1 MYTMESLE
9 FVMAYFLWY
18 TCVALPSN
26 LNPWWKQILK
36 GKVSYWNW
44 KQTTTKLH
52 HHELAKNPQSMKIG
66 PPQIWMILQYLA
78 AKYLMII
85 FWSFISI
92 LLYSFKKKCQTE
104 SFTTL
109 SNTEKNTYS
118 FICLFSYL
126 ALHFKKINRV

>member
-66 PPQIWMILQYLA
+66 PPQIWMILQYLT
-78 AKYLMII
+78 AKYLKII
-85 FWSFISI
+85 YWSSI
-92 LLYSFKKKCQTE
+92 CTLLYSFKKIVVQKDWQHG
-104 SFTTL
+104 
-109 SNTEKNTYS
+109 KNT
-118 FICLFSYL
+118 FCFKICPFSYR

>member
-1 MYTMESLE
+1 MESLE

-18 TCVALPSN
+18 TCVALLSN

-66 PPQIWMILQYLA
+66 PPQIWMILQYLT

-109 SNTEKNTYS
+109 SNTEKITYS
-118 FICLFSYL
+118 FKICLFSYL